1 MGELRQMDLSG
12 DTKVEWDPNKT
23 EETEAA
29 RDTFKKLMDKGY
41 YAYRVTA
48 AGGRGEMIKNF
59 DPHAQK
65 IIMAPRMAGG
75 Q

>member
-12 DTKVEWDPNKT
+12 DTKVEWDPYKP
-23 EETEAA
+23 EETEVA
-29 RDTFKKLMDKGY
+29 RNTFQQLKDKGY
-41 YAYRVTA
+41 YAYRVNA
-48 AGGRGEMIKNF
+48 AGGRGEMISKF